1 MKSKDSWSHHF
12 WWKIQIDATALPGRS
27 RSGEDSEG
35 FGVAEKV
42 MNLAFSGNLKNRS
55 WFWRSMENRNLWIK
69 NRFWRRFLNAFANSE
84 RDVACSGAL
93 AAYFEDIVPQFPLVP
108 FSAVD
113 WHGPVE
119 SNDSIGPLKPQL
131 DVNFRFR
138 LQKTVT
144 IWLWN
149 VDLLQQQIRP
159 WVEFLTLNLL
169 RLTESA
175 DFGWIWNRLNW
186 PICFNC
192 FLNASAD
199 FWQPL
204 ISDFL
209 RLNWLAQSSS

>member
-1 MKSKDSWSHHF
+1 MKSKDSWSQHF
-12 WWKIQIDATALPGRS
+12 WWKIQLDATVLPGRS

-35 FGVAEKV
+35 SGVAEKV
-42 MNLAFSGNLKNRS
+42 MNLAVNGESRS
-55 WFWRSMENRNLWIK
+55 LNEF
-69 NRFWRRFLNAFANSE
+69 RFWRRFLNAFANSE

-119 SNDSIGPLKPQL
+119 SNDSIGPLKPQR